1 MKYKDEFGE
10 RIKSYE
16 EQYDLRLKKKV
27 PVLIRIDGK
36 AFHTWTKG
44 LQKPFDAI
52 FVTSMQLTLKDLC
65 ENIEGCVFGYTQSDE
80 LTLVLADYQRPETAA
95 WFGYRV
101 QKMCSVAASMATK
114 YFGKHFKELAM
125 ERYDE
130 EYFRACEEENIDQEN
145 DFVII
150 ASSDAID
157 ELPEELQDSEN
168 KFVIM
173 NDYISLLLEKI
184 ENLPCFDARC
194 FNVPIEDVVNAVYW
208 RQSDAIRNSIQ
219 ACGQSVFS
227 HKELQNKSCNQIK
240 EMLANK
246 GESWEDLPDFLQRG
260 TACRKVER
268 TEVTKTE
275 EGFPNIII
283 HKDWELDFEM
293 PVLLGANRKYV
304 EDLII
309 FKEEN

>member
-1 MKYKDEFGE
+1 MFRDEFGDRMKGYE
-10 RIKSYE
+10 AEYDIKL
-16 EQYDLRLKKKV
+16 QTKV
-27 PVLIRIDGK
+27 PVFIRIDGK

-44 LQKPFDAI
+44 LQKPFDAMFI
-52 FVTSMQLTLKDLC
+52 TSMQLTLKDLC

-80 LTLVLADYQRPETAA
+80 ITLVLADYQRPETAA

-114 YFGKHFKELAM
+114 YFGKHFTELVM
-125 ERYDE
+125 GRYED
-130 EYFRACEEENIDQEN
+130 EYFRACEEGNIDQEN
-145 DFVII
+145 NIVIM
-150 ASSDAID
+150 ASSDVID
-157 ELPEELQDSEN
+157 ELPEELQNSDN
-168 KFVIM
+168 NVVIID
-173 NDYISLLLEKI
+173 DYISLLLEKT

-194 FNVPIEDVVNAVYW
+194 FNVPLDDVVNAVYW

-219 ACGQSVFS
+219 ACGQSLFS
-227 HKELQNKSCNQIK
+227 HKELQNKSCSQIK

-246 GESWEDLPDFLQRG
+246 GEPWEDLPDFLQRG

-268 TEVTKTE
+268 TEITKTE
-275 EGFPNIII
+275 EGFPHIII

-304 EDLII
+304 EDLIT
-309 FKEEN
+309 FKEV